1 MDKVE
6 YRIRADEIKALI
18 GEGSFAEAVK
28 VADTIDWKRV
38 KSVSMLCTISDLYK
52 INRRFQE
59 SKDVLLMA
67 YDRHPTGRA
76 IVFSLCEL
84 SIKMGEF
91 VQAVEYYKEFVRIA
105 PRDTGRY
112 ILQYKLYE
120 AQEVSL
126 EERIAVL
133 EEFKKHDYRERWAYE
148 LAYLYHRVGL
158 TTECIEECDE
168 IFLWFGEGRYVMKA
182 LELKN
187 LHEPLSPEQQDRY
200 IKYKQAHG
208 GIVDKSIVSEK
219 DEVGKDDARTVE
231 IKQPTKE
238 MPSVNGDASQAPR
251 KEPVPVPE
259 NELGAT
265 REFRPGDMPL
275 QPAAVQ
281 PPEDTR
287 VITKAPVRDPEEI
300 VYPHISEIKEPSVDV
315 STYNTI
321 NLQESLARSLREV
334 IGDGTASGAQPEA
347 AAATDT
353 VVDGQAVQPVTEEI
367 FDESDL
373 PPEEDTGYIGSDAS
387 YPSQATGALPDQY
400 VSDET
405 GTMPNRY
412 VSDETG
418 TMPNQYVSDETGA
431 MQTRYVSDETG
442 TMSNQYVSDETGA
455 MQTRY
460 VSDETGTMPNQYVS
474 DETGALPDQ
483 YVSDDTGTL
492 PDQYVSDE
500 TGSIPAQY
508 VSDETGEM
516 PYRYVSDD
524 TGAMQTRYVSDDT
537 GTLPDQYVSDETG
550 DMSDYVPEQ
559 TGPIYGPD
567 EEYEEDYDPD
577 SSYDPVVSETAEL
590 YGNADGQEYEGYDAE
605 YTVKEYTGDAYQRD
619 PDDGYVSG
627 EYMEDEEPDDM
638 DEVSEPEAIEDS
650 ITSEIP
656 TEGMQEIF
664 FDTKP
669 QMGIEIKYG
678 GNGPILGEEK
688 VIKPMQELPIMVSEP
703 SGVIPEAPEP
713 EPNPVI
719 QPFRRFDYDERPLE
733 DEVPGA
739 VIHPNANYQMHNHFE
754 SMLSQ
759 DDDGQISMAVEPEP
773 EVEKQITGQISIAEY
788 LANWEQFKKEQ
799 QQKQF
804 EQVKKRVADETGD
817 MFSEFDEKTKAGL
830 QEKIEKAISDA
841 IRKETYARSSGRG
854 DWSRRKEDVINSA
867 VDEVISQN
875 TAEMEAVEL
884 SEDDGY
890 YGDDSVGQ
898 ETGSLPYTEERYQD
912 EFAAYQDDQPYDSDR
927 EYDEQAY
934 ETEEGSYDD
943 GTTGYADEDGY
954 TAGDES
960 EEDAANDNFAEDY
973 TETDNIATEEKIA
986 EENSAEENPVEEN
999 AAEEAVVADEQPAVQ
1014 ENADLEAGS
1023 QEQSDSAETAKA
1035 QAPTGM
1041 VELTSPAAEEETQAP
1056 QSEPDA
1062 EKEPEAE
1069 AESAPGEYTSDMSE
1083 AFEKTEDAEAPKT
1096 SEAADEDDDDED
1108 DDSSKES
1115 VAADAQP
1122 DNPAEEGTPQAK
1134 VAAAEAQKKRHIGN
1148 RELEERVRSMTP
1160 EEKEL
1165 FGPYIHHKKS
1175 RRQIINAI
1183 DNLSMDAF
1191 SGNAIVTGEEG
1202 AGTVNLA
1209 KGLIKA
1215 MQATDHNF
1223 SGKVA
1228 KITANTLNKKS
1239 TASIFDKLADGAL
1252 IIQRAADLEDET
1264 VGELIKILQS
1274 YTKGLV
1280 LVMEDTREDMDRFL
1294 DKNPS
1299 LKPSFNVRVDIEA
1312 LDDDSLVA
1320 YARQYALEKEYA
1332 IDNLG
1337 ILALH
1342 TRISERQTLDHDV
1355 TVSEVKDIVDDAI
1368 YYAEKRSFGHFV
1380 DVLVNKR
1387 YDENDM
1393 IILREK
1399 DFMH

>member
-6 YRIRADEIKALI
+6 YKIRSDEIQSLI
-18 GEGSFAEAVK
+18 GEGNYAEAVK

-52 INRRFQE
+52 INRRFEE
-59 SKDVLLMA
+59 SKDILLMA
-67 YDRHPTGRA
+67 YDRHPTGRK

-112 ILQYKLYE
+112 ILQYRLYE

-133 EEFKKHDYRERWAYE
+133 EEFKKHDYTERWAYE

-182 LELKN
+182 LELKA
-187 LHEPLSPEQQDRY
+187 LHEPLSAEQKDRY
-200 IKYKQAHG
+200 VKYKQSHG
-208 GIVDKSIVSEK
+208 GIVDKSIITEK
-219 DEVGKDDARTVE
+219 DEVGRDEARTVE

-238 MPSVNGDASQAPR
+238 LPPVNGDLSAPSMVNR
-251 KEPVPVPE
+251 QLKAPE
-259 NELGAT
+259 DELGQT
-265 REFRPGDMPL
+265 REFKASDMPRQTHARPVTAPT
-275 QPAAVQ
+275 QPE
-281 PPEDTR
+281 ED
-287 VITKAPVRDPEEI
+287 KPVRRDPYEI

-315 STYNTI
+315 STYNTM
-321 NLQESLARSLREV
+321 NLQESLAESLREV
-334 IGDGTASGAQPEA
+334 IGDSDSSIRDKDID
-347 AAATDT
+347 AATKSLDQT
-353 VVDGQAVQPVTEEI
+353 GAVQPITEEI
-367 FDESDL
+367 YDDDDT
-373 PPEEDTGYIGSDAS
+373 PPTQDMSAAARHIQDAYGS
-387 YPSQATGALPDQY
+387 Y
-400 VSDET
+400 VYN
-405 GTMPNRY
+405 G
-412 VSDETG
+412 
-418 TMPNQYVSDETGA
+418 
-431 MQTRYVSDETG
+431 
-442 TMSNQYVSDETGA
+442 
-455 MQTRY
+455 
-460 VSDETGTMPNQYVS
+460 
-474 DETGALPDQ
+474 
-483 YVSDDTGTL
+483 VSDDTGSY
-492 PDQYVSDE
+492 DSYDE
-500 TGSIPAQY
+500 EEPAEDDTSSWSADAEDAKDGDWTSSGYAEGNGADDAGWDNSAYPEDGNTAGWDAGEYTENLENTGYNSAYDTGYYPAQ
-508 VSDETGEM
+508 D
-516 PYRYVSDD
+516 PYQSQDRYD
-524 TGAMQTRYVSDDT
+524 
-537 GTLPDQYVSDETG
+537 
-550 DMSDYVPEQ
+550 
-559 TGPIYGPD
+559 
-567 EEYEEDYDPD
+567 
-577 SSYDPVVSETAEL
+577 
-590 YGNADGQEYEGYDAE
+590 
-605 YTVKEYTGDAYQRD
+605 
-619 PDDGYVSG
+619 
-627 EYMEDEEPDDM
+627 
-638 DEVSEPEAIEDS
+638 DS

-656 TEGMQEIF
+656 TDGMQELF
-664 FDTKP
+664 FDTRP

-688 VIKPMQELPIMVSEP
+688 ISENQTELPIMATTQDD
-703 SGVIPEAPEP
+703 VIPEAPEP
-713 EPNPVI
+713 GPNPVI
-719 QPFRRFDYDERPLE
+719 QPFKSFDYDERPLE

-754 SMLSQ
+754 SMLTQ
-759 DDDGQISMAVEPEP
+759 DYDGQISLAVEPEP
-773 EVEKQITGQISIAEY
+773 EVEKQITGQISITEY
-788 LANWEQFKKEQ
+788 LQDWEQFKKDQ
-799 QQKQF
+799 QQKQL
-804 EQVKKRVADETGD
+804 ERVKQRVADETGD

-841 IRKETYARSSGRG
+841 IKKESYTRASGRS
-854 DWSRRKEDVINSA
+854 DWSRDKEDVINTA

-875 TAEMEAVEL
+875 TAEL
-884 SEDDGY
+884 
-890 YGDDSVGQ
+890 
-898 ETGSLPYTEERYQD
+898 
-912 EFAAYQDDQPYDSDR
+912 
-927 EYDEQAY
+927 
-934 ETEEGSYDD
+934 
-943 GTTGYADEDGY
+943 
-954 TAGDES
+954 
-960 EEDAANDNFAEDY
+960 
-973 TETDNIATEEKIA
+973 
-986 EENSAEENPVEEN
+986 
-999 AAEEAVVADEQPAVQ
+999 AAEELQNLEDYAEYDNEYEGNEYYGPEESGFESSDETSYHEGEETASEYAVGEAGEFTDSFQAVADESVA
-1014 ENADLEAGS
+1014 AGDVTES
-1023 QEQSDSAETAKA
+1023 
-1035 QAPTGM
+1035 
-1041 VELTSPAAEEETQAP
+1041 
-1056 QSEPDA
+1056 
-1062 EKEPEAE
+1062 AE
-1069 AESAPGEYTSDMSE
+1069 AESRTLSGDESVEPKETEAPGTYTQELQKIEAEYAEGKSEEETAQSESTSAETGQAQAVSE
-1083 AFEKTEDAEAPKT
+1083 QNASPAEEQKKEIASETEEAGTPDTNKTEGAASEDKKEDDGEAPK
-1096 SEAADEDDDDED
+1096 
-1108 DDSSKES
+1108 
-1115 VAADAQP
+1115 
-1122 DNPAEEGTPQAK
+1122 
-1134 VAAAEAQKKRHIGN
+1134 AAAAHRDSVSQADDHKRRHIGN

-1183 DNLSMDAF
+1183 DNLNMDAF

-1215 MQATDHNF
+1215 MQASDSNF

-1239 TASIFDKLADGAL
+1239 TTSIFDKLADGAL
-1252 IIQRAADLEDET
+1252 IIQRAADLTDET

-1274 YTKGLV
+1274 YTRGLV
-1280 LVMEDTREDMDRFL
+1280 LVMEDSKEDMDKFL
-1294 DKNPS
+1294 DRNPS

-1320 YARQYALEKEYA
+1320 YARQYALEKEFA